1 MLSKRGVG
9 VGKAGKRGVWC
20 LGWWGSTP
28 ATLLVKARYLGVYQG
43 SGPPL
48 PPGCRTK
55 EGSRCG

>member
-28 ATLLVKARYLGVYQG
+28 ATLLVKARYLGG
-43 SGPPL
+43 L
-48 PPGCRTK
+48 PG
-55 EGSRCG
+55 